1 MSQAVQYHREIKS
14 FAHMQSK
21 LQKPTTINILVGG
34 VEAQHQQILPSSN
47 ESKYEISFIE
57 KKDNWLSNLLFDD
70 NFPVLFNEKRPDLFI
85 AFFELDDFF
94 ADLNLTEILKPN
106 CNEIDK
112 KFFNSNFELVQY
124 TYKYRCL
131 NFFETIIR
139 RKSDIAILCHYQFDE
154 KMELNQLVQ
163 NYMDLHKE
171 DFAELG
177 ILSYKKQEAIIT
189 MLIKAFEN
197 LLKDVVSMYPNHMSY
212 VNETNEDYLKE
223 YHS

>member
-1 MSQAVQYHREIKS
+1 MSLLVQYHREIKS

-21 LQKPTTINILVGG
+21 LQKLTTINILVGG
-34 VEAQHQQILPSSN
+34 VEAQHQRVLPSSN
-47 ESKYEISFIE
+47 ESKYEISFID
-57 KKDNWLSNLLFDD
+57 KKDNWLSNLLFEDE
-70 NFPVLFNEKRPDLFI
+70 FPLLFNEKRPDLFI

-154 KMELNQLVQ
+154 KMEFNQLVH
-163 NYMDLHKE
+163 NYMDLYKE
-171 DFAELG
+171 DFAALG
-177 ILSYKKQEAIIT
+177 ILSYQKQEAIIYR
-189 MLIKAFEN
+189 LVKAFED
-197 LLKDVVSMYPNHMSY
+197 LLKDVVSMFPNHMSY
-212 VNETNEDYLKE
+212 INETTEEIL
-223 YHS
+223 